1 MKKLTKITAIIA
13 LFMALQANATVV
25 IDTLGPT
32 ASYPTGVER
41 NYIINSNETGEFDI
55 ALRPLEDA
63 LVRNDGKVRIP
74 LEYLFINNTHEDVYL
89 RFNEFSTIFHR
100 IPLGGLAQSMIV
112 KVRNYGVVPAG
123 VYNMNFEVQAIDSD
137 TRIVKATSN
146 FNLQFIV
153 PVEQKIGFHA
163 QKPIIKVESKD
174 VFIPNKLIPSENS
187 PQVFVTSNVDWVLL
201 LKNPYSGDQ
210 PGYYYV
216 RTVGASANV
225 RERLQDRVR
234 IEEGKEIVIAKGK
247 APANN
252 EYVSVEYSIVGKDGQ
267 TLKPGDYT
275 NNLRYVLREDRG
287 Q

>member
-1 MKKLTKITAIIA
+1 MKKFTLITTIL
-13 LFMALQANATVV
+13 LFMVLQANATVV
-25 IDTLGPT
+25 IDTMGPT

-41 NYIINSNETGEFDI
+41 NFIINSNETGEFDI

-74 LEYLFINNTHEDVYL
+74 LEYLFINNTHEDIYM
-89 RFNEFSTIFHR
+89 RYNEFSTIFHR
-100 IPLGGLAQSMIV
+100 ITLGGFAQSMIV

-123 VYNMNFEVQAIDSD
+123 VYNLNFEVQAIDSD
-137 TRIVKATSN
+137 TKIVKSTAN
-146 FNLQFIV
+146 FNMQFVV
-153 PVEQKIGFHA
+153 PVEQKIGFPG
-163 QKPIIKVESKD
+163 QKPRINVESKD
-174 VFIPNKLIPSENS
+174 VFTKNKLITSENS
-187 PQVFVTSNVDWVLL
+187 PQVFITSNTDWVLV
-201 LKNPYSGDQ
+201 LKNQYSGDQ

-267 TLKPGDYT
+267 ILKPGDYT
-275 NNLRYVLREDRG
+275 NSLRYVLREDRG

>member
-1 MKKLTKITAIIA
+1 MKKITLITTIL
-13 LFMALQANATVV
+13 LFMVLQANATVV
-25 IDTLGPT
+25 IDTMGPT

-41 NYIINSNETGEFDI
+41 NFIINSNESGEFDI

-74 LEYLFINNTHEDVYL
+74 LEYLFINNTHEDIYM
-89 RFNEFSTIFHR
+89 RYNEFSTIFHR
-100 IPLGGLAQSMIV
+100 ITLGGFAQSMIV

-123 VYNMNFEVQAIDSD
+123 VYNMNFEVQAIDPD
-137 TRIVKATSN
+137 TKIVKATSN

-153 PVEQKIGFHA
+153 PVEQKIGFQA
-163 QKPIIKVESKD
+163 QKPRIKVESSD
-174 VFIPNKLIPSENS
+174 VFAKNKLITSENC
-187 PQVFVTSNVDWVLL
+187 PQVFITSNADWVLL

-267 TLKPGDYT
+267 ILKPGDYT
-275 NNLRYVLREDRG
+275 NNMRYVLREDKG